1 MNNELSKPGEEG
13 LIRSL
18 DRAEVLAST
27 VEQLRKDLAL
37 SVEELPLPDLGEE
50 AFESLRAHVLNALE
64 LWTRTGSTAL
74 SRAVNRVDLTERMV
88 NNATDRGGLHE
99 LAGAMVIRCL
109 QKVLLRHRYAG
120 RF

>member
-1 MNNELSKPGEEG
+1 MNNQLSKPGEEG

-27 VEQLRKDLAL
+27 IAQLRKDLAL
-37 SVEELPLPDLGEE
+37 TEEELPLPVVGEE
-50 AFESLRAHVLNALE
+50 AFERLRAHVLDALDR
-64 LWTRTGSTAL
+64 WTSAGSSAL
-74 SRAVNRVDLTERMV
+74 SRAVNRVDLTERVVSAAM
-88 NNATDRGGLHE
+88 DRGGLHE

-109 QKVLLRHRYAG
+109 QKVLMRHRYAG